1 MKKNKKIYEAPLLT
15 VVEFRTEKGFADSG
29 STNFII
35 QTHQVID
42 EELVHHLRMGQTN
55 TSGNGGFVAGGM
67 NGNVDH
73 SNDGGSSN
81 WQYSNGGWF

>member
-15 VVEFRTEKGFADSG
+15 VVEFRTEKGFAG

-67 NGNVDH
+67 SGNEDH
-73 SNDGGSSN
+73 SNAGGGDP